1 MLGPEAGWGDIRSL
15 TGKAQEPSNINE
27 LTDSMAADRT
37 HCGTAAGSPA
47 RSKPPSRVGNR
58 SRRVAP
64 PAQTPIIMAH
74 HTLDA
79 RFLLC
84 PLPVL
89 RTQAKIRDLLPGDVL
104 EVQCTDHGVLA
115 DIPAWCRINGHRHI
129 DSYERDG
136 VVTILLEVGGDAG

>member
-1 MLGPEAGWGDIRSL
+1 
-15 TGKAQEPSNINE
+15 
-27 LTDSMAADRT
+27 
-37 HCGTAAGSPA
+37 
-47 RSKPPSRVGNR
+47 
-58 SRRVAP
+58 
-64 PAQTPIIMAH
+64 MAH